1 MYILT
6 TYHIGDGLSVQRIED
21 KDAAME
27 DILSTIQQYS
37 DGAITPKSKLYAW
50 LSDTK
55 ERINRLQF
63 CDDLTNTLRNQ
74 SLTNTEHLNIEAHTD
89 NHGRLALCVQFTSGH
104 IDSVPDIIYRARLE
118 NVQFAGSMLY
128 MARR

>member
-21 KDAAME
+21 KDVAIA
-27 DILSTIQQYS
+27 DIWSTIQRYS
-37 DGAITPKSKLYAW
+37 DGAITDKARLYAW

-55 ERINRLQF
+55 ERINQMKF
-63 CDDLTNTLRNQ
+63 CDDSTNTLSNQ
-74 SLTNTEHLNIEAHTD
+74 SLTNTEYIDIEAHTD
-89 NHGRLALCVQFTSGH
+89 NHGRLALCVQFTSGP

-118 NVQFAGSMLY
+118 NVRFAGSVLH
-128 MARR
+128 A

>member
-21 KDAAME
+21 KDAA
-27 DILSTIQQYS
+27 IAGIWSTIQRYS
-37 DGAITPKSKLYAW
+37 DGAIKPKSKLYAW

-55 ERINRLQF
+55 ERIDRLQF

-74 SLTNTEHLNIEAHTD
+74 SLTNTENIDIEAHTD
-89 NHGRLALCVQFTSGH
+89 NHGRLALCVQFTSGP
-104 IDSVPDIIYRARLE
+104 IGGVPDIIYRARLE
-118 NVQFAGSMLY
+118 NVRFAGSMLHT
-128 MARR
+128 

>member
-21 KDAAME
+21 KDAAIA
-27 DILSTIQQYS
+27 DIWSTIQQYS
-37 DGAITPKSKLYAW
+37 DGAITPKSELYAW

-55 ERINRLQF
+55 EHINQLQF
-63 CDDLTNTLRNQ
+63 CDDSTNTLSNQ
-74 SLTNTEHLNIEAHTD
+74 SLTNTEYIDIEAHTD
-89 NHGRLALCVQFTSGH
+89 NHGRLALCVQFTSGP

-118 NVQFAGSMLY
+118 HVHFAGSMLHT
-128 MARR
+128 